1 MIAVAPACPAVA
13 TPDRQGFAW
22 ACALIVAC
30 AAADAVAAAV
40 LLLDT
45 SLPSSLLGPTA
56 VAGHATA
63 VLLTLGLARA
73 RPSRRWLFVAP
84 VLAIPLVGVAV
95 AAASCFTRGRGTIEM
110 RRRQKARRST
120 TPTVAA
126 IQRLVDALSPS
137 DALDCGDEEHRR
149 AALSALA
156 RRQDP
161 DAIATLRRAT
171 AGGDPEVA
179 LSAALILDEVGKRT
193 ERRMDRQMSGGQP

>member
-1 MIAVAPACPAVA
+1 MITVAPACPAVA
-13 TPDRQGFAW
+13 TPDRLGFAW

-30 AAADAVAAAV
+30 AAADAVAAAL

-45 SLPSSLLGPTA
+45 PLPSSLVGPTA
-56 VAGHATA
+56 VVCHATA
-63 VLLTLGLARA
+63 ILLTLGLARA

-84 VLAIPLVGVAV
+84 VLAIPLVGAAV
-95 AAASCFTRGRGTIEM
+95 AAASFFTRGRGTIEM
-110 RRRQKARRST
+110 RRRRKARRST

-126 IQRLVDALSPS
+126 IERLVDELSPS

-171 AGGDPEVA
+171 AGCDPEVA
-179 LSAALILDEVGKRT
+179 LSAALILDQVGERT
-193 ERRMDRQMSGGQP
+193 ERQMDGRASGGRP